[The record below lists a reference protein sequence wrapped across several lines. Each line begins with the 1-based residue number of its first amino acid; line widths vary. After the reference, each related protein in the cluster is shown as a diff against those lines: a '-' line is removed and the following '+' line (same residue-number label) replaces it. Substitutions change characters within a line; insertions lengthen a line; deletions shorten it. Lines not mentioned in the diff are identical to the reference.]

1 MKRGVGEAKKKKK
14 CPVDFKR
21 PEVQPVLHE
30 ADEYNTE
37 NKHLCKAVGSK
48 SHFEERLSIPDLAP
62 LRCRDDF
69 HLVSPLHPTGVTPVG
84 IASTAVT
91 LLHHARRLLTRT
103 AWNLSYF
110 PVSIFTG

>member
-1 MKRGVGEAKKKKK
+1 MGGAGKVAV
-14 CPVDFKR
+14 C
-21 PEVQPVLHE
+21 LHS
-30 ADEYNTE
+30 ADGYNTK
-37 NKHLCKAVGSK
+37 NKHLCKAASAGSK
-48 SHFEERLSIPDLAP
+48 SHFEERLGIPDLAP
-62 LRCRDDF
+62 LRSRDDF

>member
-1 MKRGVGEAKKKKK
+1 MREGEKKKGAADFKPQPVYTLLMNIILKTNIYVKQCPLAVNLILKRGLV
-14 CPVDFKR
+14 F
-21 PEVQPVLHE
+21 QTWL
-30 ADEYNTE
+30 
-37 NKHLCKAVGSK
+37 
-48 SHFEERLSIPDLAP
+48 P
-62 LRCRDDF
+62 LRSRDDF
-69 HLVSPLHPTGVTPVG
+69 HLASPLHPTGVTPVG

>member
-1 MKRGVGEAKKKKK
+1 MKSEGGDKK
-14 CPVDFKR
+14 VDFKR
-21 PEVQPVLHE
+21 QELQPVYTLLMNIILKTNI
-30 ADEYNTE
+30 YV
-37 NKHLCKAVGSK
+37 KSVGSK
-48 SHFEERLSIPDLAP
+48 SHFEERLGIPDLAP
-62 LRCRDDF
+62 LRSRDDF

>member
-1 MKRGVGEAKKKKK
+1 MKSERKN
-14 CPVDFKR
+14 CPVDFKL
-21 PEVQPVLHE
+21 PPVYTVLMDIIQKANIYVKQPS
-30 ADEYNTE
+30 A
-37 NKHLCKAVGSK
+37 GSK
-48 SHFEERLSIPDLAP
+48 SHFEERLGIPDLAP
-62 LRCRDDF
+62 LRSRDDF

>member
-1 MKRGVGEAKKKKK
+1 M
-14 CPVDFKR
+14 DF
-21 PEVQPVLHE
+21 QLCLHS
-30 ADEYNTE
+30 ADEYHRK
-37 NKHLCKAVGSK
+37 NKQLCKTASVGST
-48 SHFEERLSIPDLAP
+48 SHFQESLGIPDLAP
-62 LRCRDDF
+62 QRSRDDF
-69 HLVSPLHPTGVTPVG
+69 HLASPLHPAGVTPVG

>member
-1 MKRGVGEAKKKKK
+1 MGGAGKVAV
-14 CPVDFKR
+14 C
-21 PEVQPVLHE
+21 LHS
-30 ADEYNTE
+30 ADGYNTK
-37 NKHLCKAVGSK
+37 NKHLCKAASVGSK
-48 SHFEERLSIPDLAP
+48 ANFHESLGIPDLAP
-62 LRCRDDF
+62 LRSRDDF

-84 IASTAVT
+84 IASAAVT

>member
-1 MKRGVGEAKKKKK
+1 M
-14 CPVDFKR
+14 DFK
-21 PEVQPVLHE
+21 PGLHS
-30 ADEYNTE
+30 ADDYHTK
-37 NKHLCKAVGSK
+37 NKPLCKAASVGGT
-48 SHFEERLSIPDLAP
+48 SHFEESLGIPDLAP
-62 LRCRDDF
+62 QRSGDDF
-69 HLVSPLHPTGVTPVG
+69 HLASPLHPAGVTPVG